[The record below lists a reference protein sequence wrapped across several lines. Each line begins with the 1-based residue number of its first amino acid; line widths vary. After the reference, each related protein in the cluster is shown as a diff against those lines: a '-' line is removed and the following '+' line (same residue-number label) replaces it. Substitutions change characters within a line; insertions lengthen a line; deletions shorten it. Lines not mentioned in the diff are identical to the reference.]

1 MATRYRVREHDQWGG
16 VRYLVDGERIWL
28 GDQARGVADLI
39 IEPDPYHE
47 DCFYIKRE
55 NTYGEKL
62 FYLQPNPHGEGL
74 LVREKD
80 VWGTVRFFVEGSRWS
95 SEALLVREG
104 DQHGSIAWY
113 VEPCDLAGGGAGA
126 SYTHEQTALDRA
138 YSQANRD
145 IIDMLSGIKARY
157 GAAGVALVTVTY
169 IIVLTIVFLIVDRLL
184 DGGFLLMML
193 YGLLVMGG
201 ILFIA
206 GRTA

>member
-55 NTYGEKL
+55 NTHGEKL

-80 VWGTVRFFVEGSRWS
+80 AWGTVRFFVEGSRWS

-104 DQHGSIAWY
+104 DQHGSVAWY
-113 VEPCDLAGGGAGA
+113 VEPYDLAGGGGDV
-126 SYTHEQTALDRA
+126 SYPHEPTALDRI
-138 YSQANRD
+138 YSRFNSGAIN
-145 IIDMLSGIKARY
+145 MLSGIKARY
-157 GAAGVALVTVTY
+157 GAAGVALVAITY
-169 IIVLTIVFLIVDRLL
+169 IITLTLVVLIIDRLMG
-184 DGGFLLMML
+184 GGFLLMML

-206 GRTA
+206 GRAV